1 MEVTATKT
9 TLENLDAQQR
19 RAVEHSTGAMCVLG
33 GPGTG
38 KTTVLEE
45 RFVRLALQ
53 EGSSADRI
61 LFLVPNRAQKIALED
76 RITRRLLF
84 DEGLEAL
91 GAVPVYTW
99 HGLANHLV
107 SRHYDLLGYT
117 EPPVLLT
124 SPEQWGDVRDE
135 LANENE
141 LNWAKQYRSLL
152 KPQPNRGFVDEVVDF
167 CIRAEQR
174 VLEPADLE
182 RLVAMRPAWTDL
194 VRFFTTHRQ
203 RLRQRSRIDYPT
215 LLHDATELIANF
227 DGVREGLHQRF
238 THILVDD
245 AQELARVQQRLLR
258 FLAAFTPAEG
268 GPGERSLVVAADPDS
283 SIETFRGAEPQWID
297 TFDDEFGPAERVV
310 LPTSYRLGDGVG
322 GPAHTFISVG
332 SESEHRPLEFAGA
345 TELEVHRYQSLAA
358 EVDAVARTLRLAHLE
373 DGVAYKDMA
382 ILLTSPR
389 QMLLPLERALGAVE
403 VPYTI
408 SAPDRPLEREAA
420 VRSFIQLARFATG
433 RDQDDDSLR
442 DVLRS
447 PLVGLDTQHALEI
460 DRAARA
466 ANLSL
471 LEYILAP
478 PEGVTHGEE
487 LTEMLELREL
497 LRASVEQPADRAF
510 WKVWDRATYYRKLE
524 EAARRNLEHPANRD
538 LDALVAF
545 SRSLARFVER
555 RRGTGT
561 LKEFMGSISRAD
573 FGSDPWLPPERR
585 RGGVEILSFH
595 AAKGRQWDV
604 VCVAGCVEGAIPK
617 GRRAQGLFDPYFLD
631 GLSESDR
638 LRRNE
643 AEDRRVFYVAL
654 TRAARRC
661 IVSASPGPTRKGSP
675 SRFVAEIAGA
685 MPEIEARPESL
696 PLTFSEAAARC
707 RRVLA
712 DTNATAPERL
722 AALAT
727 VERICRQDPGCSTAR
742 PGEWWWRWDWSEGA
756 IPINAQRPES
766 DDDLPPDKL
775 RTSYSRISNY
785 DNCGLQYLLSV
796 VLGLDA
802 ETSHNMAFGTW
813 LHQIFED
820 CEKEPTEEQKQS
832 GRRRLRNRAAVFER
846 YEELFDESVFPNRAI
861 ARQFKHDGEVMLSR
875 FIEKLGPGEALL
887 VEQSFAVDF
896 QGHRITG
903 RIDRVTR
910 AGNGVLVSDY
920 KTSRHPIRFDEV
932 ADSLQLAIYYLA
944 AKADPEI
951 AALGDPVGMQL
962 VYPAKTY
969 YDDVAVRSQKP
980 EQAEKVLERLPE
992 LIEHVLEEDFRP
1004 SPEADCMWCKFKPL
1018 CPLWAQ
1024 GQELPA

>member
-1 MEVTATKT
+1 MAETKI
-9 TLENLDAQQR
+9 TLENMDASQR
-19 RAVEHSTGAMCVLG
+19 SAVEHSTGPMCVLG

-38 KTTVLEE
+38 KTSVLEE
-45 RFVRLALQ
+45 RFVRLALDP
-53 EGSSADRI
+53 SCSADRI

-76 RITRRLLF
+76 RITRRLLL

-91 GAVPVYTW
+91 VAVPVYTW

-107 SRHYDLLGYT
+107 SRHYDLLGYA

-141 LNWAKQYRSLL
+141 VNWAKQYRPLL
-152 KPQPNRGFVDEVVDF
+152 HNRGFVDEVVDF

-174 VLEPADLE
+174 VLEPADLA
-182 RLVAMRPAWTDL
+182 RLVDMRPAWADL
-194 VRFFTTHRQ
+194 VRFFTAHRQ

-238 THILVDD
+238 THVLVDD

-258 FLAAFTPAEG
+258 FLTAFTEAEG
-268 GPGERSLVVAADPDS
+268 GPGNRSLVVAADPDS
-283 SIETFRGAEPQWID
+283 SIETFRGAEPQWMES
-297 TFDDEFGPAERVV
+297 FDDEFGAAERIV
-310 LPTSYRLGDGVG
+310 LPTSYRLGPDVG
-322 GPAHTFISVG
+322 ERARSFISVG
-332 SESEHRPLEFAGA
+332 GEAAHRPAEFAGETA
-345 TELEVHRYQSLAA
+345 LEVHRYQSLAA

-373 DGVAYKDMA
+373 DGVDYRDMA

-389 QMLLPLERALGAVE
+389 QMLPPLERALGAVE

-420 VRSFIQLARFATG
+420 VRSFIELARFAT
-433 RDQDDDSLR
+433 DKEPDDDSLR
-442 DVLRS
+442 ELLRS
-447 PLVGLDTQHALEI
+447 PLVGLATQEALELE
-460 DRAARA
+460 RSARA
-466 ANLSL
+466 ETVSL
-471 LEYILAP
+471 AEYVLNASE
-478 PEGVTHGEE
+478 PETLGERVR
-487 LTEMLELREL
+487 EMLELRDL

-510 WKVWDRATYYRKLE
+510 WRVWDRATYYRELE
-524 EAARRNLEHPANRD
+524 ESARGDLEHAANRD

-545 SRSLARFVER
+545 SRSLSRFVER
-555 RRGTGT
+555 RRGSGT
-561 LKEFMGSISRAD
+561 LNEFINSIGRAD

-595 AAKGRQWDV
+595 AAKGKQWDV

-654 TRAARRC
+654 TRASRRC

-675 SRFVAEIAGA
+675 SRFVAEIAGV
-685 MPEIEARPESL
+685 MPDIEARPESL

-712 DTNATAPERL
+712 DTSASPAERI

-727 VERICRQDPGCSTAR
+727 VARICAQDPGCTTAR

-756 IPINAQRPES
+756 IPINAQRAEA

-796 VLGLDA
+796 VLGLDS

-820 CEKEPTEEQKQS
+820 CEKEPTDEQKKS

-846 YEELFDESVFPNRAI
+846 YEELFDETVFPNRAI
-861 ARQFKHDGEVMLSR
+861 ARQFKHDGEVMLTR
-875 FIEKLGPGEALL
+875 FIEKLNPGEALL

-896 QGHRITG
+896 EGHRIRG

-910 AGNGVLVSDY
+910 AGKGVLVSDY

-932 ADSLQLAIYYLA
+932 GDSLQLAIYYLA
-944 AKADPEI
+944 AKADPDI
-951 AALGDPVGMQL
+951 AALGEPVGMQL

-969 YDDVAVRSQKP
+969 YDDVAVRVQKP
-980 EQAEKVLERLPE
+980 EQAEKVLERLPQ
-992 LIEHVLEEDFRP
+992 LIERVLEEDFRP
-1004 SPEADCMWCKFKPL
+1004 SPTADCMWCKFKPL